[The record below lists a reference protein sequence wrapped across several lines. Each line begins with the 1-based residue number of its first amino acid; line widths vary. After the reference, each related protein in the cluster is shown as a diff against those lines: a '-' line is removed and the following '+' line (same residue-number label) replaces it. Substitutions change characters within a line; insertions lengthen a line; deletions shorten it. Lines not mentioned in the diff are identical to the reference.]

1 MFRWFSILS
10 WSNFLLLFV
19 LGTLIL
25 WFLRKRKT
33 DLSMPG
39 PFSLPII
46 GNLHQLT
53 TDLHKTLYKMSKKYG
68 NIFQIHLGQQ
78 TIVVISGRTLVNEVL
93 QSAKFGMR
101 PDSFFARYLG
111 NGKSFGFSPIP
122 LAEHKQ
128 YKTFSLTALK
138 MTEKSFSTSFSLLSS
153 SGIMNNLTLDELF
166 SYEATVVGE
175 KLIALSQNYVT
186 QYKNYENGIRDYKDA
201 VMQIATKSS
210 MKIMTQV
217 ILGKR

>member
-1 MFRWFSILS
+1 M
-10 WSNFLLLFV
+10 LLFF

-25 WFLRKRKT
+25 WCLRKRKT

-53 TDLHKTLYKMSKKYG
+53 PDLHKTLYKMSKKYG

-78 TIVVISGRTLVNEVL
+78 TIVVISGKTLIYKVL

-111 NGKSFGFSPIP
+111 NGKSFVFSPIA
-122 LAEHKQ
+122 LTEHKQ
-128 YKTFSLTALK
+128 YKTFALTALK
-138 MTEKSFSTSFSLLSS
+138 MTEKLFSTSFSSYSS
-153 SGIMNNLTLDELF
+153 SVNNLTLDELF
-166 SYEATVVGE
+166 SYEATVFGE
-175 KLIALSQNYVT
+175 KLITLSQNYET
-186 QYKNYENGIRDYKDA
+186 QFENHENGIRAYKDA
-201 VMQIATKSS
+201 VMQVATKSS

>member
-1 MFRWFSILS
+1 MFRLFSILS
-10 WSNFLLLFV
+10 WSNFLLLFF

-46 GNLHQLT
+46 GNIHQLT
-53 TDLHKTLYKMSKKYG
+53 PDLHKTLYKMSKKYG

-101 PDSFFARYLG
+101 PDSFFSRYIG
-111 NGKSFGFSPIP
+111 NGKSFGFSLTP

-128 YKTFSLTALK
+128 YKTFAFTALK
-138 MTEKSFSTSFSLLSS
+138 MTEKSFSTCFPSS
-153 SGIMNNLTLDELF
+153 SSSINNLTLEELF

-175 KLIALSQNYVT
+175 KLITLSQNYET
-186 QYKNYENGIRDYKDA
+186 QYKNDENGICAYKDM
-201 VMQIATKSS
+201 VMEVTSRIF
-210 MKIMTQV
+210 MRLMTHV

>member
-1 MFRWFSILS
+1 MFLWFSISS
-10 WSNFLLLFV
+10 WSNFLLLFF

-53 TDLHKTLYKMSKKYG
+53 PDLHKTLYKMSKKYG
-68 NIFQIHLGQQ
+68 NIFQMHLGQQ
-78 TIVVISGRTLVNEVL
+78 TIVVISGRTLINEVL

-111 NGKSFGFSPIP
+111 KSFVFSPIP
-122 LAEHKQ
+122 LTEHKQ
-128 YKTFSLTALK
+128 YKTFALTALK
-138 MTEKSFSTSFSLLSS
+138 MTEKSFSTSFSSWSS
-153 SGIMNNLTLDELF
+153 SVNNLTLDELF
-166 SYEATVVGE
+166 SYEATVFGE
-175 KLIALSQNYVT
+175 KLITLSQNYET
-186 QYKNYENGIRDYKDA
+186 QFESLENRISDYKDA
-201 VMQIATKSS
+201 VMQIAIKSS